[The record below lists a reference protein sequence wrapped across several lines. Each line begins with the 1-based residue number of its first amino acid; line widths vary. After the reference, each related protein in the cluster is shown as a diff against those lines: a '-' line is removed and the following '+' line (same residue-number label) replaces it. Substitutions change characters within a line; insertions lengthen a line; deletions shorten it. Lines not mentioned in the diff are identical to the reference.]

1 DPLQILKVA
10 FSMGGNEGM
19 RFKPN
24 IPRYMAPSIVPLMRW
39 SRPVPVAEKQPQSI
53 MFPPPCLTVGMVFL
67 GSYSAFF
74 PLQTRVANGFLG
86 DCGPSCLEITHKLPL
101 CSSGVILHLSDDHR
115 YRTRGYLAWNPRPRA
130 MDSCLVLLPF
140 TNNRTNSC
148 LLLTKLLADGFVTH
162 SSLVQVYNLISDV
175 LGQLFGLAHGGE
187 VEGVKYD
194 SLDRFLLY
202 TSPVEIRCTL
212 LGLMRTNLCASWA
225 HNWSVEARILASW

>member
-1 DPLQILKVA
+1 
-10 FSMGGNEGM
+10 M
-19 RFKPN
+19 
-24 IPRYMAPSIVPLMRW
+24 
-39 SRPVPVAEKQPQSI
+39 
-53 MFPPPCLTVGMVFL
+53 T
-67 GSYSAFF
+67 
-74 PLQTRVANGFLG
+74 
-86 DCGPSCLEITHKLPL
+86 
-101 CSSGVILHLSDDHR
+101 GVHP
-115 YRTRGYLAWNPRPRA
+115 TF
-130 MDSCLVLLPF
+130 DSCLVLLPF

-175 LGQLFGLAHGGE
+175 FGQLFGLAHGGE

-225 HNWSVEARILASW
+225 HNWSVGARILAVW